1 MKDKAKLKGPLGA
14 VARSSMLIQSQP
26 ARYRPQLHALLF
38 ALWFYADTGGMC
50 YPTREDLRKRTGLS
64 YRTLRRAALQL
75 QALGMLTILSEKRR
89 TNTSGKK
96 GGTVEMIAR
105 GGWNKDTRKNEAT
118 RYQIATPYR
127 LIGGGGVGVSCH
139 LRGRCQL
146 SPLTVTSTCAES
158 FSEKTPPPE
167 ASTDAPDTGL
177 VTVPPEIAPIPGN
190 QARNDTAGAI
200 SSGTAVEDP
209 HPVGALGT
217 DEAGMVLKAVFSVDT
232 RGKRPSEIQREKAR
246 EVDKVLNL
254 FPRRG
259 NTRAAI
265 PDTPRDDESRTAHEE
280 HATLSELEEVAT

>member
-1 MKDKAKLKGPLGA
+1 MKDKAKLQGALGTI
-14 VARSSMLIQSQP
+14 VRTRQILETQP
-26 ARYRPQLHALLF
+26 SRYRPQLWAVLC
-38 ALWFYADTGGMC
+38 ALWSHADQTGKCSSG
-50 YPTREDLRKRTGLS
+50 YKTLKRETGLS
-64 YRTLRRAALQL
+64 EKTLTRVFKRLVALKVVSFSW
-75 QALGMLTILSEKRR
+75 G
-89 TNTSGKK
+89 
-96 GGTVEMIAR
+96 
-105 GGWNKDTRKNEAT
+105 GGWNRDTQKPETKQYCLA
-118 RYQIATPYR
+118 PLFR
-127 LIGGGGVGVSCH
+127 LIGGGVPVGQ
-139 LRGRCQL
+139 LTGGTGR
-146 SPLTVTSTCAES
+146 SVDPINMYHTCAES

-190 QARNDTAGAI
+190 QARDDTAGAI
-200 SSGTAVEDP
+200 SSGTAVENP

>member
-1 MKDKAKLKGPLGA
+1 MKDKAKLQGALGTI
-14 VARSSMLIQSQP
+14 VRTRQILETQP
-26 ARYRPQLHALLF
+26 SRYRPQLWAVLCVLWSHA
-38 ALWFYADTGGMC
+38 DKSGKC
-50 YPTREDLRKRTGLS
+50 DPSRD
-64 YRTLRRAALQL
+64 TLRRETGLADKTLTRVL
-75 QALGMLTILSEKRR
+75 KRLVKLGIVTILRE
-89 TNTSGKK
+89 
-96 GGTVEMIAR
+96 
-105 GGWNKDTRKNEAT
+105 GGWPRGTQKPETKQYGLA
-118 RYQIATPYR
+118 PLFR
-127 LIGGGGVGVSCH
+127 LIGQGRVGGQLTGEGGGSVDTRNMYHS
-139 LRGRCQL
+139 
-146 SPLTVTSTCAES
+146 CAES
-158 FSEKTPPPE
+158 FSEKTPSPE

-190 QARNDTAGAI
+190 QARDDTAGAI
-200 SSGTAVEDP
+200 SSGTAVENP

-217 DEAGMVLKAVFSVDT
+217 DEAGMILKAVSSVDT